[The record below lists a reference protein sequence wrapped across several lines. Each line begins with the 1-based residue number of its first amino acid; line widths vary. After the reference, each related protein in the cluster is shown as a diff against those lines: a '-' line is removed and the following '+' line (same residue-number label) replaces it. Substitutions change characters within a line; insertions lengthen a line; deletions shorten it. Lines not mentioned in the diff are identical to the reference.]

1 MTYVR
6 TVTQTKTPPIR
17 VFLARKMKA
26 ELNPKWFSMRRPE
39 LAKLKI
45 ENEKVKA
52 ERDSLHQ
59 AYGAL

>member
-1 MTYVR
+1 MVLY
-6 TVTQTKTPPIR
+6 
-17 VFLARKMKA
+17 AA
-26 ELNPKWFSMRRPE
+26 AE